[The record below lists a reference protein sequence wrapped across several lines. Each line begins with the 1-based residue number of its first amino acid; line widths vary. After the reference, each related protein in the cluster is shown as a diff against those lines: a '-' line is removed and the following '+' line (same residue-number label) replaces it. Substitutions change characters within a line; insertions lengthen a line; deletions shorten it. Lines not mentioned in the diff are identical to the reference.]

1 MASLGLALVGAIVF
15 ILALKVD
22 SQRAWANFLSNY
34 FYWASLGMAGVF
46 FTALQHITG
55 SAWSV
60 TVRRVAESFIGF
72 LPVAFVLLIVLIFGM
87 GSLFEWVHHDALAHD
102 ALLKMKSAYLNKPF
116 FIFRAVLLYALC
128 FLVGGKMICNSNR
141 QDESGDIKLTQ
152 QNVKLSAVFLFLF
165 ASYHESF
172 SPLV

>member
-1 MASLGLALVGAIVF
+1 MNTEIKKYEMPQPIKMASLGLALVGAIVF

-72 LPVAFVLLIVLIFGM
+72 FLWL
-87 GSLFEWVHHDALAHD
+87 S
-102 ALLKMKSAYLNKPF
+102 
-116 FIFRAVLLYALC
+116 C
-128 FLVGGKMICNSNR
+128 F
-141 QDESGDIKLTQ
+141 
-152 QNVKLSAVFLFLF
+152 
-165 ASYHESF
+165 
-172 SPLV
+172 